1 MMKKKS
7 FLLLFFSFLT
17 LAPLL
22 GQRVNENYP
31 FLSYWDFKIKGV
43 PDSVD
48 CRYYPNNE
56 LYLSGFDTDG
66 KGTFYFAG
74 GNPLRVS
81 CFKGTEL
88 QWRRKVSDV
97 HTRRA
102 QTCPVPSAWGQPL
115 PCARPDARTY
125 RLEQGRN
132 GRCAPCETGNG

>member
-102 QTCPVPSAWGQPL
+102 LFRLRGDSLYLVHDQTHES
-115 PCARPDARTY
+115 
-125 RLEQGRN
+125 
-132 GRCAPCETGNG
+132 

>member
-66 KGTFYFAG
+66 KGVAVAPQG
-74 GNPLRVS
+74 LR
-81 CFKGTEL
+81 C
-88 QWRRKVSDV
+88 
-97 HTRRA
+97 A
-102 QTCPVPSAWGQPL
+102 YQTCPVPSAWGQPL